1 MPSPFITVGPPDT
14 TPIQPSPFVTV
25 DQPVMP
31 PATLT
36 PVASPFATL
45 TTPAGFA
52 PASAPAVPAST
63 FAGGTGTGH
72 APTGEQAH
80 ARDLYLTG
88 GSLLLQAG
96 AGTGKT
102 TTLAMLAEAAP
113 RRSGIYIAFNK
124 AIVQDAK
131 RKFPHHIDPSTAH
144 SLAWRAVVGSQ
155 GSSWAARL
163 NATRMRSSEIAKI
176 LGITDGIQVDTPV
189 GPKMIGAWRLA
200 GWVARALDSF
210 CQTADFA
217 PNAGHFPLLTGVDLQ
232 CGPYLNN
239 KRLAAEMTPYLLRAW
254 VDANDPHGRLPWP
267 HARYLKLWQL
277 SSPSL
282 GRHVVLCDEAQDLS
296 PVIRDVVNGQ
306 VSCGSQVV
314 WVGDSAQQI
323 YSFTGAI
330 DALARADAQ
339 HRAQLTQSWRF
350 GQPIADVANRLL
362 DTLDASLRLTGNPT
376 RTSALGRVWT
386 DGVADDD
393 GAAVLTRSNAAALL
407 ELIDALDQGIRAH
420 LVGGGTELAAFARA
434 ADQLQQR
441 KRVDH
446 PDLCLFTSWSEVQHY
461 VETDEQGGDLKLLV
475 NLVDR
480 FGPIRIL
487 RAIEQMP
494 AEATARLV
502 ISTAHKAKGRE
513 WDRVRLAG
521 DFPTGLHPTTEQPV
535 PVPAEELRLLYVAV
549 TRAREVLDINDVEI
563 FGRLADVE
571 VAW

>member
-1 MPSPFITVGPPDT
+1 
-14 TPIQPSPFVTV
+14 
-25 DQPVMP
+25 MP
-31 PATLT
+31 PANAT
-36 PVASPFATL
+36 PVASPFVTLATPPTAADTMPPVSIGGAVVDEL
-45 TTPAGFA
+45 RRDGLLPAA
-52 PASAPAVPAST
+52 AQTRP
-63 FAGGTGTGH
+63 
-72 APTGEQAH
+72 APTDEQAR

-88 GSLLLQAG
+88 GSLVIEAG

-102 TTLAMLAEAAP
+102 TTLAQLANAAP
-113 RRSGIYIAFNK
+113 NRSGVYIAFNK

-131 RKFPHHIDPSTAH
+131 RSFPHHIDPSTAH

-155 GSSWAARL
+155 ASPWAARL
-163 NATRMRSSEIAKI
+163 AAARMRSSEIAKI
-176 LGITDGIQVDTPV
+176 LGITEGIQVETPV
-189 GPKMIGAWRLA
+189 GPKTIGPWRLA
-200 GWVARALDSF
+200 GWVIRALDSF

-217 PNAGHFPLLTGVDLQ
+217 PTAKHFPLLTGVDLQ
-232 CGPYLNN
+232 RGPYLNN

-254 VDANDPHGRLPWP
+254 VDTNDPHGRLPWP

-277 SSPSL
+277 SSPNL
-282 GRHVVLCDEAQDLS
+282 GRQVVLCDEAQDLS

-350 GQPIADVANRLL
+350 GQPIADTANRLL

-376 RTSALGRVWT
+376 RDSTLGKVWH
-386 DGVADDD
+386 DDD
-393 GAAVLTRSNAAALL
+393 GPGPIAVLTRSNAAALL
-407 ELIDALDQGIRAH
+407 ELIDALDMGIPAH
-420 LVGGGTELAAFARA
+420 LVGGGTELAAFTRA

-446 PDLCLFTSWSEVQHY
+446 PDLCLFGSWSEVQHY
-461 VETDEQGGDLKLLV
+461 VDTDEQGGDLKLLV

-494 AEATARLV
+494 AESAARLV

-513 WDRVRLAG
+513 WDFVRLAD

-535 PVPAEELRLLYVAV
+535 PVAAEELRLLYVAV
-549 TRAREVLDINDVEI
+549 TRARKRLDISDVEI
-563 FGRLADVE
+563 FGRLADIE